1 MLIFKIF
8 SVPGMIKDAKEASGD
23 PVGFG
28 SRFLIKQARNAII
41 VVLIGILLLLTVTFI
56 FGYTSLIAGP
66 YGFVKFLFWFFF
78 IPSFFILPFLIFS
91 IRATNKTLKSFPK
104 KVAAKEI

>member
-8 SVPGMIKDAKEASGD
+8 SVPGMIKDAKEASRD
-23 PVGFG
+23 PKTF
-28 SRFLIKQARNAII
+28 SSKFLIKQARNVLI
-41 VVLIGILLLLTVTFI
+41 VVLIVILFLLTTTFV

-66 YGFVKFLFWFFF
+66 FGFVKFLFWLFFV
-78 IPSFFILPFLIFS
+78 PSFFILPFLIFS

-104 KVAAKEI
+104 KVTAKEI